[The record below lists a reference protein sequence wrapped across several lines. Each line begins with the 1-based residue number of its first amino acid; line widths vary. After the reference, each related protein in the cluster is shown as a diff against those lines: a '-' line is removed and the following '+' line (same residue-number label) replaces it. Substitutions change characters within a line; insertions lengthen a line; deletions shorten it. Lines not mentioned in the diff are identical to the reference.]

1 MSANDELRNRAIRS
15 FVKRTGRKTESQRTA
30 LELYWPDYGVE
41 FQAETLLDFE
51 RLFPTQSGV
60 KLEIGFGNG
69 ETLVQMAEQDEAY
82 GYLGIEVHTPGV
94 GQCLK
99 LAHDAQLNNLRL
111 ISHDAIEVL
120 KSMIPAESVDGV
132 FLFFPDPWHKT
143 RHYKRRI
150 VNDVFKDLL
159 INVMKPGAVLHMAT
173 DWQDYARHMAKEM
186 LADSRFQN
194 LGNAKGFSEKPDYR
208 PETKFE
214 RRGLRLGHSVWDLL
228 FKKVGK

>member
-30 LELYWPDYGVE
+30 LELYWPVYGIE
-41 FQAETLLDFE
+41 FQADTRLDFE
-51 RLFPTQSGV
+51 QLFPAQSGV

-69 ETLVQMAEQDEAY
+69 ETLAQMAEQDEAH

-99 LAHDAQLNNLRL
+99 LTHDAQLENLRL

-120 KSMIPAESVDGV
+120 KSMIPEQSVDGV

-159 INVMKPGAVLHMAT
+159 IKVMKPGAVLHMAT

-194 LGNAKGFSEKPDYR
+194 LGDDKGFSEKPDYR

-214 RRGLRLGHSVWDLL
+214 RRGLKLGHGVWDLL
-228 FKKVGK
+228 FKKIS